1 MPWDGWSG
9 LPAVQTDQFNER
21 GSRDERGSTTSIT
34 GFNAALRSGLRVESA
49 TSLISRALD
58 KSEISILESRSNS
71 VHDCLSD
78 SLPAA
83 DAYIITLMLSDF
95 EACEAWVDGRPAANE
110 NLRAGD
116 TTIADLR
123 RDPRFVMSQ
132 PFHSLFFNIP
142 ATALNA
148 IAEEACAPR
157 IDTLSYDL
165 GAGHDDEIIRG
176 LGNAMLAAI
185 RLPQQV
191 NQIFVDHVVL
201 ALTAHVAQAY
211 GGLRL
216 IRDLPRGGLAP
227 WQERRAC
234 DALAARLEGDISL
247 KEIAAECGLSVSHF
261 SRAFRQ
267 STGLPPHRWLLR
279 HRVQVAKVL
288 MEDNRQTLAQIAV
301 ATGFADQSH
310 FTRVFAK
317 HAGVSPGAWRRAREI
332 GFDRDAD

>member
-1 MPWDGWSG
+1 M
-9 LPAVQTDQFNER
+9 PAVQANPFDDGSQGDAR
-21 GSRDERGSTTSIT
+21 GNATSLT
-34 GFNAALRSGLRVESA
+34 GFDAALRSGLRIESA
-49 TSLISRALD
+49 TRLVSRALD
-58 KSEISILESRSNS
+58 KSEVSILESRSDS
-71 VHDCLSD
+71 VHNCLSD
-78 SLPAA
+78 SLPAS
-83 DAYIITLMLSDF
+83 DSYIITLMLSDF
-95 EACEAWVDGRPAANE
+95 EGCETWVDGRPVANE

-123 RDPRFVMSQ
+123 RDPRFVLTQ

-142 ATALNA
+142 NSAFAALA
-148 IAEEACAPR
+148 DEAGAPR
-157 IDTLSYDL
+157 IDDL
-165 GAGHDDEIIRG
+165 NYGVGAGHEDGIIRG
-176 LGNAMLAAI
+176 LGNTMLAAI
-185 RLPQQV
+185 RRPEQV

-216 IRDLPRGGLAP
+216 IKDLPKGGLAP

-288 MEDNRQTLAQIAV
+288 MEDHRQTLAQIAV
-301 ATGFADQSH
+301 ASGFADQSH

-317 HAGVSPGAWRRAREI
+317 HVGVSPGAWRRAREI
-332 GFDRDAD
+332 GFNEN